1 MKFAEKV
8 LNFNKFDEVV
18 TREIARKPNPKALRI
33 IVGDEKC
40 VYTDDS
46 FADELLVKN
55 YNERYGGSAVLLKL
69 QGGKLKRRVYLS
81 KI

>member
-1 MKFAEKV
+1 
-8 LNFNKFDEVV
+8 
-18 TREIARKPNPKALRI
+18 LRI